1 MAAPPPTRDRTG
13 TLSSNPAFQGD
24 SILFHGYKIPTEVRK
39 MVPYLTSLKVEKFKK
54 LLEVVQHSLENYE
67 VDQDILCSLRDKNI
81 SEESV
86 LQIFSGLHKIM
97 KATLR
102 QTLTSIKQENYK
114 AELLSYKIPEN
125 FVNEIMVNVFK
136 SHTRVETGVL
146 SNRIRLPGLQSL
158 KWRVDVTI
166 STSSLNRVL
175 VPTVFMEVK
184 TSDGSIKSFEVPLSR
199 FNELEYDVAYVL
211 KEMEDLEKRN
221 ILKIED

>member
-1 MAAPPPTRDRTG
+1 MAAPPTRDRTG
-13 TLSSNPAFQGD
+13 TLRSNPAFQGD
-24 SILFHGYKIPTEVRK
+24 SILFHGSKIPTEVRK

-81 SEESV
+81 SEGSV

-102 QTLTSIKQENYK
+102 LTLTSIKQETYK

-125 FVNEIMVNVFK
+125 FVNEIIVNVFK

-184 TSDGSIKSFEVPLSR
+184 TSDGSIKSFEVSLSK
-199 FNELEYDVAYVL
+199 FNELEYDVAYLL

>member
-1 MAAPPPTRDRTG
+1 M
-13 TLSSNPAFQGD
+13 
-24 SILFHGYKIPTEVRK
+24 VRK
-39 MVPYLTSLKVEKFKK
+39 MELFHLTSLKVEKFKK

-102 QTLTSIKQENYK
+102 QTLTSIKQETYK

-125 FVNEIMVNVFK
+125 IVNEIMVNVFK

-184 TSDGSIKSFEVPLSR
+184 TSDGSIKSFEVSLSK
-199 FNELEYDVAYVL
+199 FNELEYDVAYLL